1 MIEMRGRKALVTGAA
16 QGLGLAIARLFIE
29 RGAHV
34 MLADIDAPGAAKAAD
49 ELGPMARSIRCNVT
63 SADDMAKAVE
73 ATVAAFGGMDTLV
86 NNAGIE
92 IVKPLFEH
100 SEDEYQRIMDIN
112 VKGVFLGMRA
122 ALAPLVAAGNG
133 AIVNMSSLA
142 GTNGVPLFGMYAA
155 SKAAVIQLS
164 RVAAAELRPN
174 GIRVNA
180 VCPGFV
186 ETRWLQEALGAA
198 YEGAKARYM
207 SNAAL
212 QRVCTPDDIARAV
225 LWLLE
230 GSELVTGEFIIV
242 DGGAHLGGSPTKA
255 R

>member
-1 MIEMRGRKALVTGAA
+1 MIELQGRKALVTGAA

-29 RGAHV
+29 RGAQV

-49 ELGPMARSIRCNVT
+49 ELGPKARSIRCNVT

-73 ATVAAFGGMDTLV
+73 ATVAAFGGLDTLV

-92 IVKPLFEH
+92 IVNPLFDH
-100 SEDEYQRIMDIN
+100 SEDEYHRIMDIN

-164 RVAAAELRPN
+164 RVAAAELRPT

-186 ETRWLQEALGAA
+186 GTAMVDRLIPTVEAIVGVPFSALVAAKQQRLGTALEVAEMVAFLASDAA
-198 YEGAKARYM
+198 SFTTGAHFD
-207 SNAAL
+207 L
-212 QRVCTPDDIARAV
+212 
-225 LWLLE
+225 
-230 GSELVTGEFIIV
+230 
-242 DGGAHLGGSPTKA
+242 DGGLSAGLL
-255 R
+255 

>member
-29 RGAHV
+29 RGAQV

-49 ELGPMARSIRCNVT
+49 GLGPMARSIRCNVT

-164 RVAAAELRPN
+164 RVAAAELRPT

-186 ETRWLQEALGAA
+186 GTAMVDRLIPTVEAIVGVPFSALVAVKQQRLGTPAEVAEMVAFLASDAA
-198 YEGAKARYM
+198 SFTTGAHFD
-207 SNAAL
+207 L
-212 QRVCTPDDIARAV
+212 
-225 LWLLE
+225 
-230 GSELVTGEFIIV
+230 
-242 DGGAHLGGSPTKA
+242 DGGLSAGLL
-255 R
+255 